1 MYWEKQ
7 NKLRQILTFKGRKKK
22 IEYTSIDSF
31 LVVILLIFH
40 SLIRDYKREYINFN
54 SFIQPYNLLEM
65 FLN

>member
-7 NKLRQILTFKGRKKK
+7 NKLRQILTFKSRNIK
-22 IEYTSIDSF
+22 IEYTSIDNF
-31 LVVILLIFH
+31 LVVVLLSFH
-40 SLIRDYKREYINFN
+40 SLIRDHKREYINFN